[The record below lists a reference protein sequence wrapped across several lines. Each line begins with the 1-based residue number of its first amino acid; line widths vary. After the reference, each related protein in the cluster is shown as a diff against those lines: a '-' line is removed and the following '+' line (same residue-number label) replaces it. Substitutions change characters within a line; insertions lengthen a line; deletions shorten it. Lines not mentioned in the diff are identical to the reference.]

1 MDALSKSLQPFK
13 TIVGTTAGIFTA
25 LQFLSGV
32 FVCND
37 IRKKNSTKGFSIIP
51 FLGGTVLWV
60 FLRGVQLYKLWSHW
74 VSKVFTKLILGFI
87 AIQWT
92 QYMGLKSVYGLTESQ
107 KSSLS
112 SKRDPMGF
120 LGHKKCSRAAHW
132 GLIGFTGYQKLF
144 NGLTVFQKCSM
155 GILVTIKVVMCSIC
169 SLRLKSSMGLQGLSK
184 L

>member
-1 MDALSKSLQPFK
+1 MPK
-13 TIVGTTAGIFTA
+13 
-25 LQFLSGV
+25 
-32 FVCND
+32 
-37 IRKKNSTKGFSIIP
+37 R
-51 FLGGTVLWV
+51 
-60 FLRGVQLYKLWSHW
+60 SHW

-169 SLRLKSSMGLQGLSK
+169 SLGLKSSMGLQGLSK